1 VTAVRGEGDAVASTE
16 TVGGRVGSPRTRV
29 PRNYLAPSERR
40 RLFWLVMPAAL
51 CLVAVL
57 GWVERTWFAR
67 PGGGV
72 TQVDTRLEAITGAR
86 PREDEVVIEREPEP
100 LDAAPAAELSAAL
113 DSLARVRDATFFR
126 VADEDAWFQTWNTL
140 REAGLTGLRRGR
152 PQDVGFGELFGQP
165 RSYRGRLVRIKG
177 TLHRL
182 ERLAAPAN
190 DYSIG
195 DYWQG
200 WLEPAGGPPS
210 PVVVQCLTL
219 PPGMPSGMHIHEPVE
234 IIGYFFKNY
243 AYSAADTIRVAPLV
257 MSVEPVRRPLP
268 ARPSGGI
275 VGPGGVT
282 LVVAATLAAVAA
294 ATWLGVSRAAA
305 RPVARA
311 VPAATGLDD
320 SLAGLEPFSVE
331 ESLQRI
337 AAARG
342 GRETTRG
349 AGEPDA

>member
-1 VTAVRGEGDAVASTE
+1 
-16 TVGGRVGSPRTRV
+16 
-29 PRNYLAPSERR
+29 
-40 RLFWLVMPAAL
+40 M
-51 CLVAVL
+51 
-57 GWVERTWFAR
+57 
-67 PGGGV
+67 
-72 TQVDTRLEAITGAR
+72 
-86 PREDEVVIEREPEP
+86 
-100 LDAAPAAELSAAL
+100 
-113 DSLARVRDATFFR
+113 
-126 VADEDAWFQTWNTL
+126 TL

-165 RSYRGRLVRIKG
+165 RSFRGRLVRIKG

-190 DYSIG
+190 DYAIG

-219 PPGMPSGMHIHEPVE
+219 PAGHAERHGASPSRSRS
-234 IIGYFFKNY
+234 
-243 AYSAADTIRVAPLV
+243 SAISSRTTPTTPPTRSAWPRSIMSVGARAAAPLA
-257 MSVEPVRRPLP
+257 P
-268 ARPSGGI
+268 A
-275 VGPGGVT
+275 VGAGSSAREACT
-282 LVVAATLAAVAA
+282 LVVAATLAAVDRPRHGSG
-294 ATWLGVSRAAA
+294 WRAGGGPT
-305 RPVARA
+305 RGRA

-331 ESLQRI
+331 ESLRRI
-337 AAARG
+337 AAAQG